1 LLGPLQF
8 VVPVKNFADP
18 QSSEFEAQT
27 VEMEEHSTGAIGP
40 FGGKDTLFVVSPELG
55 SRYWS

>member
-8 VVPVKNFADP
+8 VVPVKNFADL
-18 QSSEFEAQT
+18 QSSELAVQN

-40 FGGKDTLFVVSPELG
+40 FGGKDTLFVVSPEVG
-55 SRYWS
+55 SRYWL

>member
-18 QSSEFEAQT
+18 QSSEFAAQA

-40 FGGKDTLFVVSPELG
+40 FCGKDTLFVVSREVA
-55 SRYWS
+55 SRYWP